1 VIELPEGSGN
11 LRVIAG
17 EYAGQPGPA
26 RTFSAMDVWDLRL
39 QQGRSV
45 SLPFRAG
52 RTAALVILRG
62 AVRVNDSEITRE
74 GQLVLL
80 DCEAGEV
87 LLEANNDAG
96 VLVLSGEPL
105 NDPIVGYGPFVM
117 NSEAQ
122 IAEAFED
129 FNAGRFGR
137 IAPQTRSKAN

>member
-1 VIELPEGSGN
+1 
-11 LRVIAG
+11 
-17 EYAGQPGPA
+17 
-26 RTFSAMDVWDLRL
+26 MDVWDLRL
-39 QQGRSV
+39 LQGRSV

-62 AVRVNDSEITRE
+62 AVQVNGSEITRE
-74 GQLVLL
+74 AQLVLL
-80 DCEAGEV
+80 DREAGEV
-87 LLEANNDAG
+87 LLEANSDAA

-129 FNAGRFGR
+129 FHAGRFGR
-137 IAPQTRSKAN
+137 IAPQTRSGAN